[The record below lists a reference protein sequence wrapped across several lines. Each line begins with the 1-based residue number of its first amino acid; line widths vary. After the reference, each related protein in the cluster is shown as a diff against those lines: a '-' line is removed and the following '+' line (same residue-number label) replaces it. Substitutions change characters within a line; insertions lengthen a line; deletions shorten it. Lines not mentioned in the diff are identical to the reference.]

1 MTNDFVAV
9 QQAQRIERFSP
20 AWWDAYREG
29 STPRDIEYALAYARG
44 RLSRGGHAWCDE
56 PPDALVASA
65 LADIATGTVAWAPE
79 TVALSHA
86 LCHRIRDV
94 LKQHKDRAARTVR
107 LDYLGPKERDGDV
120 LEQRL
125 TVAPDPAVGI
135 DLHRKMPAVIA
146 ALQAVALDDVLV
158 SAYLRARLD
167 GVDGQAK
174 IARAIGV
181 TVAEVRAA
189 HKRLVRLTKQ
199 IKPDVLELV
208 RALLA

>member
-79 TVALSHA
+79 TVSLSHA

-107 LDYLGPKERDGDV
+107 LDYIGPQERDG
-120 LEQRL
+120 ESS
-125 TVAPDPAVGI
+125 
-135 DLHRKMPAVIA
+135 
-146 ALQAVALDDVLV
+146 
-158 SAYLRARLD
+158 SA
-167 GVDGQAK
+167 
-174 IARAIGV
+174 
-181 TVAEVRAA
+181 
-189 HKRLVRLTKQ
+189 
-199 IKPDVLELV
+199 
-208 RALLA
+208 

>member
-20 AWWDAYREG
+20 AWWDAYRDG

-107 LDYLGPKERDGDV
+107 LDYLGPKEHDGDM

-125 TVAPDPAVGI
+125 TVAPDPDARI
-135 DLHRKMPAVIA
+135 DRHRKMPAVIA

>member
-1 MTNDFVAV
+1 M
-9 QQAQRIERFSP
+9 
-20 AWWDAYREG
+20 
-29 STPRDIEYALAYARG
+29 
-44 RLSRGGHAWCDE
+44 
-56 PPDALVASA
+56 ASA

-107 LDYLGPKERDGDV
+107 LDYLGPKEHDGDM

-125 TVAPDPAVGI
+125 TVAPDPDARI
-135 DLHRKMPAVIA
+135 DRHRKMPAVIA

>member
-107 LDYLGPKERDGDV
+107 LDYLGPKEHDGDM

-125 TVAPDPAVGI
+125 TVAPDPDARI
-135 DLHRKMPAVIA
+135 DRHRKMPAVIA